1 MAKKEAK
8 SAKPNPVM
16 EEEAN
21 AFAMA
26 LLMPAAW
33 LKKDVEKIRKE
44 RGGLDEEHVE
54 WLAKRYQVSIVM
66 MTLRLCDLG
75 YRKLHV

>member
-1 MAKKEAK
+1 MEKAKAH
-8 SAKPNPVM
+8 SAIPTHVM

-26 LLMPAAW
+26 LLMPRDW
-33 LKKDVEKIRKE
+33 LNADVEKLRE

-54 WLAKRYQVSIVM
+54 WLAKRYGVSVVM

-75 YRKLHV
+75 HRKMGV